1 MHFVCIFFWK
11 SVLFYSKTIIFPK
24 KILHMSGK
32 SCTFEAILNVCKIM
46 KGEEILALFEKFEQ
60 AATKVNNVECWSAR
74 SICPLL
80 GYTDWRNFMKAIE
93 KAKES
98 CISAGERELDHF
110 VGVNKM
116 VSLGSGSQRSIE
128 DILLTR
134 YACYLIAQN
143 GDPRK
148 QEIAFAQNYF
158 AVQTRRAELVQQR
171 ILESERVLAR
181 KKLRETESRLSKVVY
196 EHGVDDKGFAIMR
209 SKGDSA
215 LFGMPT
221 KDLKTKFGLEKQSK
235 PLADVLPTIGIKAK
249 DLAAEMTST
258 NVEQKNLHGLNPITR
273 EHVDNTI
280 AVREMLRSRGI
291 EPTRLQP
298 AEDVNK
304 VERRLK
310 SEEKKTL
317 PKKK

>member
-1 MHFVCIFFWK
+1 MK
-11 SVLFYSKTIIFPK
+11 S
-24 KILHMSGK
+24 
-32 SCTFEAILNVCKIM
+32 ED
-46 KGEEILALFEKFEQ
+46 ILALFERFEQ
-60 AATKVNNVECWSAR
+60 AATKINDIECWSAR
-74 SICPLL
+74 SLCPLL
-80 GYTDWRNFMKAIE
+80 GYTDWRNFVKAID

-98 CISAGERELDHF
+98 CINAGERELDHF
-110 VGVNKM
+110 VDANKM
-116 VSLGSGSQRSIE
+116 INLAKGAQRSI
-128 DILLTR
+128 DDVLLTR

-148 QEIAFAQNYF
+148 PEIAFAQNYF

-209 SKGDSA
+209 SKGDAA

-221 KDLKTKFGLEKQSK
+221 KDIKTKFGIEKQNK

-258 NVEQKNLHGLNPITR
+258 NVENKNLRGLNPITR
-273 EHVDNTI
+273 EHVDNNA

-291 EPTRLQP
+291 EPAQLQP

-310 SEEKKTL
+310 SEEKKAL

>member
-1 MHFVCIFFWK
+1 M
-11 SVLFYSKTIIFPK
+11 KT
-24 KILHMSGK
+24 
-32 SCTFEAILNVCKIM
+32 ED
-46 KGEEILALFEKFEQ
+46 ILALFERFEQ
-60 AATKVNNVECWSAR
+60 AATRINDIECWSAR

-80 GYTDWRNFMKAIE
+80 GYADWRNFVKAIE

-98 CISAGERELDHF
+98 CINAGEQESDHF

-116 VSLGSGSQRSIE
+116 INLPKGATRSIE

-148 QEIAFAQNYF
+148 PEIAFAQNYF

-209 SKGDSA
+209 SKGDAA

-221 KDLKTKFGLEKQSK
+221 KDLKTKFGLEKQNK

-258 NVEQKNLHGLNPITR
+258 NVENKNIHGLNPITR
-273 EHVDNTI
+273 EHVDNNI

-291 EPTRLQP
+291 EPAQLQP

-310 SEEKKTL
+310 SEEKKAII
-317 PKKK
+317 PK

>member
-1 MHFVCIFFWK
+1 
-11 SVLFYSKTIIFPK
+11 
-24 KILHMSGK
+24 
-32 SCTFEAILNVCKIM
+32 M
-46 KGEEILALFEKFEQ
+46 KGEEILVLFEKFEQ

-128 DILLTR
+128 DVLLTR

-273 EHVDNTI
+273 EHVDNNI

>member
-1 MHFVCIFFWK
+1 MK
-11 SVLFYSKTIIFPK
+11 S
-24 KILHMSGK
+24 
-32 SCTFEAILNVCKIM
+32 ED
-46 KGEEILALFEKFEQ
+46 ILALFERFEQ
-60 AATKVNNVECWSAR
+60 AATKINNIECWSAR

-80 GYTDWRNFMKAIE
+80 GYTDWRNFVKAID

-98 CISAGERELDHF
+98 CINAGERELDHF
-110 VGVNKM
+110 VDANKM

-128 DILLTR
+128 DVLLTR

-148 QEIAFAQNYF
+148 PEIAFAQNYF

-209 SKGDSA
+209 SRGDAA

-221 KDLKTKFGLEKQSK
+221 KDLKTKFGIEKQNK

-258 NVEQKNLHGLNPITR
+258 NVENKNLHGLNPITR
-273 EHVDNTI
+273 EHVDNNI

-291 EPTRLQP
+291 EPKQLQP

-310 SEEKKTL
+310 SEEKKAL
-317 PKKK
+317 PKKKK

>member
-1 MHFVCIFFWK
+1 MKNEDI
-11 SVLFYSKTIIFPK
+11 
-24 KILHMSGK
+24 KIL
-32 SCTFEAILNVCKIM
+32 FER
-46 KGEEILALFEKFEQ
+46 FEQ
-60 AATKVNNVECWSAR
+60 AATNVDGIECWSAR
-74 SICPLL
+74 SLYPLL
-80 GYTDWRNFMKAIE
+80 GYTEWRNFLRAID

-98 CISAGERELDHF
+98 CVNAGELETDHF
-110 VGVNKM
+110 VDANKM
-116 VSLGSGSQRSIE
+116 ISLAKGATRSIE

-148 QEIAFAQNYF
+148 PEIAFAQNYF

-171 ILESERVLAR
+171 ILDYERVVAR

-196 EHGVDDKGFAIMR
+196 EHGVDDKGFAIIR
-209 SKGDSA
+209 SKGDAA

-221 KDLKTKFGLEKQSK
+221 KDLKERFGIERKSK

-258 NVEQKNLHGLNPITR
+258 NVETKNIYGISPITE
-273 EHVDNTI
+273 EHIDNNI

-291 EPTRLQP
+291 EPSQLQP

>member
-1 MHFVCIFFWK
+1 
-11 SVLFYSKTIIFPK
+11 
-24 KILHMSGK
+24 
-32 SCTFEAILNVCKIM
+32 M

-80 GYTDWRNFMKAIE
+80 GYTDWRNFSKAIE

-273 EHVDNTI
+273 EHVDNNI

>member
-1 MHFVCIFFWK
+1 MK
-11 SVLFYSKTIIFPK
+11 SEDIKL
-24 KILHMSGK
+24 
-32 SCTFEAILNVCKIM
+32 
-46 KGEEILALFEKFEQ
+46 LFERFEQ
-60 AATKVNNVECWSAR
+60 AATNVDGIECWSAR
-74 SICPLL
+74 SLYPLL
-80 GYTDWRNFMKAIE
+80 GYTEWRNFLRAID

-98 CISAGERELDHF
+98 CVNAGELETDHF
-110 VGVNKM
+110 VDANKM
-116 VSLGSGSQRSIE
+116 ISLAKGATRSIE

-148 QEIAFAQNYF
+148 PEIAFAQNYF

-171 ILESERVLAR
+171 ILDYERVVAR

-196 EHGVDDKGFAIMR
+196 EHGVDDKGFAIIR
-209 SKGDSA
+209 SKGDAA

-221 KDLKTKFGLEKQSK
+221 KDLKERFGIERKSK

-258 NVEQKNLHGLNPITR
+258 NVETKNIYGISPITE
-273 EHVDNTI
+273 EHIDNNI

-291 EPTRLQP
+291 EPSQLQP

-310 SEEKKTL
+310 TEEKKTL

>member
-1 MHFVCIFFWK
+1 MN
-11 SVLFYSKTIIFPK
+11 
-24 KILHMSGK
+24 
-32 SCTFEAILNVCKIM
+32 AI
-46 KGEEILALFEKFEQ
+46 
-60 AATKVNNVECWSAR
+60 
-74 SICPLL
+74 
-80 GYTDWRNFMKAIE
+80 D
-93 KAKES
+93 KAKDS
-98 CISAGERELDHF
+98 CINAGEQISDHF
-110 VGVNKM
+110 VDVSKM
-116 VSLGSGSQRSIE
+116 VEIGSGTSRVIE

-148 QEIAFAQNYF
+148 PEVAFAQNYF

-209 SKGDSA
+209 SKGDAA

-221 KDLKTKFGLEKQSK
+221 KDLKNKFGLEKQNK

-258 NVEQKNLHGLNPITR
+258 NVENKNIHGLNPITR
-273 EHVDNTI
+273 EHVDNNI
-280 AVREMLRSRGI
+280 AVREMLRGRGI
-291 EPTRLQP
+291 EPAQLQP

-310 SEEKKTL
+310 SEEKKAL

>member
-1 MHFVCIFFWK
+1 MK
-11 SVLFYSKTIIFPK
+11 S
-24 KILHMSGK
+24 
-32 SCTFEAILNVCKIM
+32 ED
-46 KGEEILALFEKFEQ
+46 ILALFERFEQ
-60 AATKVNNVECWSAR
+60 AATKINDIECWSAR
-74 SICPLL
+74 SLCPLL
-80 GYTDWRNFMKAIE
+80 GYTDWRNFVKAID

-98 CISAGERELDHF
+98 CINAGERELDHF
-110 VGVNKM
+110 VDANKM
-116 VSLGSGSQRSIE
+116 VSLGSGSQRSI
-128 DILLTR
+128 DDVLLTR

-148 QEIAFAQNYF
+148 PEIAFAQNYF

-209 SKGDSA
+209 SKGDAA

-221 KDLKTKFGLEKQSK
+221 KDIKTKFGIEKQNK
-235 PLADVLPTIGIKAK
+235 PLADVLPTISIKAK

-258 NVEQKNLHGLNPITR
+258 NVENKNLRGLNPITQ
-273 EHVDNTI
+273 EHVDNNA

-291 EPTRLQP
+291 EPAQLQP

-310 SEEKKTL
+310 SEEKKAL
-317 PKKK
+317 PKKVNNTTNKINTKK

>member
-1 MHFVCIFFWK
+1 MK
-11 SVLFYSKTIIFPK
+11 S
-24 KILHMSGK
+24 
-32 SCTFEAILNVCKIM
+32 ED
-46 KGEEILALFEKFEQ
+46 ILALFKQFEQ
-60 AATKVNNVECWSAR
+60 AATRVNDVECWSAR

-80 GYTDWRNFMKAIE
+80 GYTQWRNFMNAID

-98 CISAGERELDHF
+98 CVNAGEQISDHF
-110 VGVNKM
+110 VDVSKM
-116 VSLGSGSQRSIE
+116 VEIGSSTSRSIE

-148 QEIAFAQNYF
+148 PEIAFAQNYF
-158 AVQTRRAELVQQR
+158 AIQTRRAELVQQR

-209 SKGDSA
+209 SKGDAA

-221 KDLKTKFGLEKQSK
+221 KDLKAKFGLERQNK

-258 NVEQKNLHGLNPITR
+258 NVENKNIHGLNPITR
-273 EHVDNTI
+273 EHVDNNI
-280 AVREMLRSRGI
+280 AVREMLRGRGI
-291 EPTRLQP
+291 EPAQLQP

-310 SEEKKTL
+310 SEEKKAL

>member
-1 MHFVCIFFWK
+1 
-11 SVLFYSKTIIFPK
+11 
-24 KILHMSGK
+24 
-32 SCTFEAILNVCKIM
+32 M
-46 KGEEILALFEKFEQ
+46 KVEDIKLLFERFEQ
-60 AATKVNNVECWSAR
+60 AATNVDSIECWSAR
-74 SICPLL
+74 SLYPLF
-80 GYTDWRNFMKAIE
+80 GYTDWRNFVKAID

-98 CISAGERELDHF
+98 CVAAGESEYDHF
-110 VGVNKM
+110 VDANKM
-116 VSLGSGSQRSIE
+116 ISLAKGATRSVK

-148 QEIAFAQNYF
+148 PEIAFAQNYF

-171 ILESERVLAR
+171 ILDYERVVAR

-209 SKGDSA
+209 SKGDAA

-221 KDLKTKFGLEKQSK
+221 KELKERFGIEKQSK

-258 NVEQKNLHGLNPITR
+258 NVEVKNIYGLTPITN
-273 EHVDNTI
+273 EHIDNNI

-291 EPTRLQP
+291 EPSQLQP

>member
-1 MHFVCIFFWK
+1 MK
-11 SVLFYSKTIIFPK
+11 SEDIIELFKR
-24 KILHMSGK
+24 
-32 SCTFEAILNVCKIM
+32 
-46 KGEEILALFEKFEQ
+46 FEQ
-60 AATKVNNVECWSAR
+60 EATRINDVECWSAR
-74 SICPLL
+74 GLCPLL
-80 GYTDWRNFMKAIE
+80 GYADWRNFLKAIE

-98 CISAGERELDHF
+98 CINAGEKESDHF
-110 VGVNKM
+110 VDANKM
-116 VSLGSGSQRSIE
+116 ISLAKGAQRSVE

-171 ILESERVLAR
+171 ILASERVLAR

-209 SKGDSA
+209 SKGDAA

-221 KDLKTKFGLEKQSK
+221 KDLKTKFGLEKQNK
-235 PLADVLPTIGIKAK
+235 PLADVLPTLGIKAK

-258 NVEQKNLHGLNPITR
+258 NVENKNLHGLNPITR
-273 EHVDNTI
+273 EHVDNNA

-291 EPTRLQP
+291 EPSQLQP

-304 VERRLK
+304 VERRLI
-310 SEEKKTL
+310 SEEKKAL
-317 PKKK
+317 PKKSKKK

>member
-1 MHFVCIFFWK
+1 MK
-11 SVLFYSKTIIFPK
+11 SED
-24 KILHMSGK
+24 IL
-32 SCTFEAILNVCKIM
+32 T
-46 KGEEILALFEKFEQ
+46 LFERFEQ
-60 AATKVNNVECWSAR
+60 AATKINDIECWSAR
-74 SICPLL
+74 SLCPLL
-80 GYTDWRNFMKAIE
+80 GYTDWRNFVKAID

-98 CISAGERELDHF
+98 CINAGERELDHF
-110 VGVNKM
+110 VDANKM
-116 VSLGSGSQRSIE
+116 INLAKGAQRSI
-128 DILLTR
+128 DDVLLTR

-148 QEIAFAQNYF
+148 PEIAFAQNYF

-209 SKGDSA
+209 SKGDAA

-221 KDLKTKFGLEKQSK
+221 KDLKAKFGIEKQNK

-258 NVEQKNLHGLNPITR
+258 NVENKNLHGLNPITR
-273 EHVDNTI
+273 EHVDNNI

-291 EPTRLQP
+291 EPRQLQP

-310 SEEKKTL
+310 SEEKKAL
-317 PKKK
+317 PKKANKPRK

>member
-1 MHFVCIFFWK
+1 
-11 SVLFYSKTIIFPK
+11 
-24 KILHMSGK
+24 
-32 SCTFEAILNVCKIM
+32 M

-128 DILLTR
+128 DVLLTR

-181 KKLRETESRLSKVVY
+181 KKLRETESRFSKVVY

-273 EHVDNTI
+273 EHVDNNI

>member
-1 MHFVCIFFWK
+1 MK
-11 SVLFYSKTIIFPK
+11 S
-24 KILHMSGK
+24 
-32 SCTFEAILNVCKIM
+32 
-46 KGEEILALFEKFEQ
+46 EEILALFEKFEQ

-110 VGVNKM
+110 VDANKM
-116 VSLGSGSQRSIE
+116 INLAKGAQRSIE
-128 DILLTR
+128 DVLLTR

-273 EHVDNTI
+273 EHVDNNI